1 MEYDSR
7 PSGSSV
13 SPLIVVVASVVAT
26 FIVGVVVYVI
36 ALAPQPSGNLAR
48 SNGVSLLP
56 QPATPTTASTFSASQ
71 LGLTQG
77 AVANQWLEEFIAFEQ
92 ADIGEVMNA
101 PLMPV
106 DGDEPGSFMRMF
118 DGTINPAP
126 GHQNHQGLASIY
138 VTPSGAKLLRL
149 HQNFQLAPTPG
160 LTVTLTSQP
169 TLNSIDQLD
178 LPYVVSM
185 DIATLT
191 AFKGETVI
199 TIPADLPADALQSVV
214 FWSKPYN
221 VLIAIAPLTPY

>member
-13 SPLIVVVASVVAT
+13 GPLIMIVAAVVAT
-26 FIVGVVVYVI
+26 LIVAIVFYI
-36 ALAPQPSGNLAR
+36 ITLAPQTSSNLAG
-48 SNGVSLLP
+48 SNSVSLLP
-56 QPATPTTASTFSASQ
+56 QPANPTTSSSFSASQ

-77 AVANQWLEEFIAFEQ
+77 AIANRWLEEFIAFEQ
-92 ADIGEVMNA
+92 ADSGEVMNL
-101 PLMPV
+101 PLTPV
-106 DGDEPGSFMRMF
+106 DGDEPNSFMRMF
-118 DGTINPAP
+118 DGVINPAP

-149 HQNFQLAPTPG
+149 HQDFQLAPTPG
-160 LTVTLTSQP
+160 LTITLTSHA
-169 TLNSIDQLD
+169 TLNSIEQLN

-185 DIATLT
+185 EVASLT

-199 TIPADLPADALQSVV
+199 PIPADLPADALQSVV

-221 VLIAIAPLTPY
+221 VLIAVAPLTPY